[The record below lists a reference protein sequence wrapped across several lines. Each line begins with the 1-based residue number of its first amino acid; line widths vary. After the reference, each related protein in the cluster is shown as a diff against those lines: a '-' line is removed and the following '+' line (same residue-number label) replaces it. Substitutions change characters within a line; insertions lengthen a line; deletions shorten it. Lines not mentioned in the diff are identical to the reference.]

1 MLVDAAFGSAQLAR
15 AGARGLGV
23 GGEPLVVWSLCK
35 VFNYVSG
42 HLHEVEQAEAVHH
55 KLE

>member
-1 MLVDAAFGSAQLAR
+1 MLVDTAFGSAQIAR

-23 GGEPLVVWSLCK
+23 VVWSLCK

-42 HLHEVEQAEAVHH
+42 HLHEVEQAEAVHD